1 MFKYKTILKTS
12 LEVNRKMPK
21 NIVNE
26 DKYLF
31 DHEMKKNFSESY
43 VLNEKNC
50 FVFGQNILSIRKLS
64 IFVKETFF
72 GEPSLKKILKNT
84 LKNILR
90 LRKFKIIH
98 SGYWITDDKSTV
110 YFHWFCDALQ
120 KITLIEGYENK
131 LLLLPER
138 FTKKPFINDTL
149 ELLNI
154 NYKVLRENTL
164 YKIKNIEIYSET
176 APTGNYNPTVLSDL
190 KKLFIKKT
198 KAETNPKIYK
208 KLWILRDN
216 EKRAIQNSEVIFPLL
231 ESYGFEFI
239 YFEKLTM
246 NEKIHLLNETLY
258 LGGIWGSGLTNML
271 FLNEK
276 TNLIEIRNKNDKK
289 NNAFFSM
296 ASALNLNYFYYSSE
310 FYGDEKSLKID
321 KESFNSFLNSI
332 HNQ

>member
-1 MFKYKTILKTS
+1 MDKNKTILS
-12 LEVNRKMPK
+12 ASFEVKRELPK
-21 NIVNE
+21 NIV
-26 DKYLF
+26 DKDLFLF
-31 DHEMKKNFSESY
+31 DHEIKRNFSESY

-72 GEPSLKKILKNT
+72 LNPKAKKIFKDT
-84 LKNILR
+84 LKNILP
-90 LRKFKIIH
+90 LRKFKSIDN
-98 SGYWITDDKSTV
+98 GYWITDDKSTV

-131 LLLLPER
+131 VLLIPER
-138 FTKKPFINDTL
+138 FTEKQFVIDTL
-149 ELLNI
+149 KLLNI
-154 NYKVLRENTL
+154 NYQVLKKNTL
-164 YKIKNIEIYSET
+164 YKIKNIEIYAET
-176 APTGNYNPTVLSDL
+176 APTGNYNPTVLKDL
-190 KKLFIKKT
+190 RKLFLKKT
-198 KAETNPKIYK
+198 KAETKPNIYK

-216 EKRAIQNSEVIFPLL
+216 DIREIENSEIIYPIL

-246 NEKIHLLNETLY
+246 NEKIKILNETLY

-276 TNLIEIRNKNDKK
+276 TNLIEIRNKNDKH

-296 ASALNLNYFYYSSE
+296 ASALNLNYFYYSTD
-310 FYGDEKSLKID
+310 FYGDKKSLNID
-321 KESFNSFLNSI
+321 REGFESFLESI
-332 HNQ
+332 QNH